1 MVVEGVGATAPNC
14 WGSGIYGPGPKHRA
28 TQRDLQGRVLAC
40 GAWVPGSPGTEIRG
54 RRISGAILGTQGT
67 QAPENRRS
75 SAPIAAVTGH
85 PPGATSPGLA
95 EAEAGGEQ
103 AG

>member
-1 MVVEGVGATAPNC
+1 MGGDRDTAQP
-14 WGSGIYGPGPKHRA
+14 RA
-28 TQRDLQGRVLAC
+28 TRRGLQGRVLAC
-40 GAWVPGSPGTEIRG
+40 GAWAPGSPGTEIRG
-54 RRISGAILGTQGT
+54 RRISGVILGTQGT
-67 QAPENRRS
+67 QAPESRRS
-75 SAPIAAVTGH
+75 PAPLAAATGH